1 METNETRN
9 PETETKQDLIEN
21 KADQMPPEELDD
33 LQKKV
38 RDLPEQ
44 KWNLYQY
51 IGGAIMGLVC
61 GYLLTVVSSY
71 PSIGMYGTIAAALLA
86 LAPLPRTAHPR
97 RIAVLGDML
106 ELGTQARVLHEGLAG
121 AIGEADVDLVFAAG
135 PNMRHL
141 FDALPAERRGAWA
154 ATSAEL
160 QPAVVAALA
169 AGDVVMIKGSNG
181 SRMAPLVAA
190 VKSLAE
196 KAA

>member
-1 METNETRN
+1 
-9 PETETKQDLIEN
+9 
-21 KADQMPPEELDD
+21 
-33 LQKKV
+33 
-38 RDLPEQ
+38 
-44 KWNLYQY
+44 
-51 IGGAIMGLVC
+51 
-61 GYLLTVVSSY
+61 
-71 PSIGMYGTIAAALLA
+71 
-86 LAPLPRTAHPR
+86 
-97 RIAVLGDML
+97 ML
-106 ELGTQARVLHEGLAG
+106 ELGTQARALHEGLAG
-121 AIGEADVDLVFAAG
+121 AIGEAGVDLVFAAG